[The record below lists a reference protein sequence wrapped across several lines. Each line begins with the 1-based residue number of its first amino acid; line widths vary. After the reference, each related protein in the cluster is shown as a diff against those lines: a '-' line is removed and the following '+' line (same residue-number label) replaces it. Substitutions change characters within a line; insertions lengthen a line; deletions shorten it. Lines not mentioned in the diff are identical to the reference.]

1 MCSHKYLYTN
11 VHSSIIH
18 NNQNWKQSKCPSTDE
33 WIKKLWYIRTMEYYE
48 AIKKSDVLIHART
61 EMNLKNYIKRK
72 INQTQNVTLYDSISM
87 KCPEQANPWR

>member
-1 MCSHKYLYTN
+1 
-11 VHSSIIH
+11 
-18 NNQNWKQSKCPSTDE
+18 
-33 WIKKLWYIRTMEYYE
+33 MEYYE